1 MSNIEEIPEIQEE
14 GDVIIDEQEIG
25 EVIDDDK
32 LDKEEP
38 MEEDYNEADLA
49 EYGQDD
55 GGYDEAF
62 EGNGININEDGNIE
76 IDMSNNSQSYFED
89 HSDSIFTVAT
99 HPTLPIAC
107 TGGGDNVAYLWTTH
121 SSPAKTVG
129 KLVGY
134 GESVIA
140 AEFTFDGSYLVTG
153 DMSGKIIVFQSS
165 KRGQLWEKYD
175 RILEDVEEVMWIK
188 THPKQNVFAFG
199 GIDGSVS
206 VYSIEPT
213 LELIFSGYSHSTECT
228 NGAFVQVENMDELKL
243 VTISE
248 DGSIIGWNCYTQQA
262 EFKFDGNN
270 LKGLTPPWVTIDVNA
285 ASKIVAIGSRDS
297 QVAIINTDNGSL
309 LNTFTALELKE
320 DGDIYDS
327 SIEAI
332 AWCDVLN
339 LLVIGFVSGDVL
351 IFDSNTWK
359 VRKMLKCKDAVTKI
373 QFLSKSPIFLVSS
386 MDGKV
391 YKWDARTGELLHECV
406 GHHMGV
412 LDFSI
417 DCSGER
423 LVTAG
428 DDGVALVFK
437 F

>member
-1 MSNIEEIPEIQEE
+1 MSNIDEIAEIQEE

-25 EVIDDDK
+25 EIVDEDNLEQDA
-32 LDKEEP
+32 P
-38 MEEDYNEADLA
+38 MEEDINEVDIA
-49 EYGQDD
+49 EYGQADVS
-55 GGYDEAF
+55 DEEELA
-62 EGNGININEDGNIE
+62 GNGININDDGNIE

-89 HSDSIFTVAT
+89 HTDSIFTVST
-99 HPTLPIAC
+99 HPTLPIAV

-121 SSPAKTVG
+121 STPAKTIS

-140 AEFTFDGSYLVTG
+140 SAFTYDGSYLITG
-153 DMSGKIIVFQSS
+153 DMSGKIIVFKSS
-165 KRGQLWEKYD
+165 KRGQLWERYD
-175 RILEDVEEVMWIK
+175 RILEDVEEIMWVK
-188 THPKQNVFAFG
+188 AHPKQNVFAFG
-199 GIDGSVS
+199 GLDGSVS
-206 VYSIEPT
+206 VYSIEPN
-213 LELIFSGYSHSTECT
+213 LDLIFSGYSHSTECT
-228 NGAFVQVENMDELKL
+228 NGIFTQVDNMDELKL
-243 VTISE
+243 VSISE
-248 DGSIIGWNCYTQQA
+248 DGSIIGWNCYTQQTD
-262 EFKFDGNN
+262 FKIDNN
-270 LKGLTPPWVTIDVNA
+270 SLKGLTPPWVTIATNSVNKIA
-285 ASKIVAIGSRDS
+285 AVGSRDS
-297 QVAIINTDNGSL
+297 QIAIINTENGSL
-309 LNTFTALELKE
+309 LTTFTALELKE
-320 DGDIYDS
+320 GDDIYDC

-332 AWCDVLN
+332 AWCDTLN
-339 LLVIGFVSGDVL
+339 LMVVGFVSGDVM

-359 VRKMLKCKDAVTKI
+359 VRKTLKCKDAVTKI
-373 QFLSKSPIFLVSS
+373 IFLNNSPIFLVSS

-423 LVTAG
+423 LITAG

>member
-1 MSNIEEIPEIQEE
+1 MSEANPHQEAPVEEVE
-14 GDVIIDEQEIG
+14 GDVIIDAQEVE
-25 EVIDDDK
+25 EVVDDDK
-32 LDKEEP
+32 LDQSEP
-38 MEEDYNEADLA
+38 MDE
-49 EYGQDD
+49 EYGEDD
-55 GGYDEAF
+55 ELI
-62 EGNGININEDGNIE
+62 EGNGVKYDEEGNIE

-89 HSDSIFTVAT
+89 HQDSIFTVAT
-99 HPTLPIAC
+99 HPTLPIAI
-107 TGGGDNVAYLWTTH
+107 TGGGDDVGYMWTTH
-121 SSPAKTVG
+121 SSPAKTIT

-140 AEFTFDGSYLVTG
+140 SEFSFDGSFLVTG
-153 DMSGKIIVFQSS
+153 DMSGKILVFQS
-165 KRGQLWEKYD
+165 KKKGQLWELYD
-175 RILEDVEEVMWIK
+175 RIIEDVEEVMWIR

-206 VYSIEPT
+206 VYSIEPK

-228 NGAFVQVENMDELKL
+228 NGEFVQVDNMDELKL
-243 VTISE
+243 VTCSE
-248 DGSIIGWNCYTQQA
+248 DGSIIGWNCYTQQTD
-262 EFKFDGNN
+262 FKFDINN
-270 LKGLTPPWVTIDVNA
+270 MKGLTPPWVTMSVSCN
-285 ASKIVAIGSRDS
+285 SKILAVGSRDS
-297 QVAIINTDNGSL
+297 QIAIINCENGSML
-309 LNTFTALELKE
+309 TMFTALELKE
-320 DGDIYDS
+320 GENIYDS

-339 LLVIGFVSGDVL
+339 LMVVGFVSGDV
-351 IFDSNTWK
+351 IVFDSNTWK
-359 VRKMLKCKDAVTKI
+359 VRKNLKCGDAVTKI
-373 QFLSKSPIFLVSS
+373 VFLPKSPVFLVSS

-406 GHHMGV
+406 GHHMGI